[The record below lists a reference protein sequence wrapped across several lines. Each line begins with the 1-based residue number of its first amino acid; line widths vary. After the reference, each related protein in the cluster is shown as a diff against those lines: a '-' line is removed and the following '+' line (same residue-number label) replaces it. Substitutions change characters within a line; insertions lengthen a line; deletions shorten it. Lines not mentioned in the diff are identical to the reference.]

1 MVEVVHIT
9 TSCNVTSRDTCQV
22 LCGVMS
28 GGTWGPNIRQWGS
41 SDSPGGL
48 SHCFLVTRYIYNIST
63 YLHRYI
69 YTFIYISMHM
79 RQVLDPAVCGP
90 GFRERLQSLLDTFR
104 GLEPAEADKVAP

>member
-1 MVEVVHIT
+1 MSRHV
-9 TSCNVTSRDTCQV
+9 TSCDACQV

-48 SHCFLVTRYIYNIST
+48 SHCFLVTRYIYNISK
-63 YLHRYI
+63 YLHIYI
-69 YTFIYISMHM
+69 YTHIYISM

>member
-1 MVEVVHIT
+1 M
-9 TSCNVTSRDTCQV
+9 SRDACQV

-48 SHCFLVTRYIYNIST
+48 SHCFLVTRYIYDIYLIYIHI

-69 YTFIYISMHM
+69 YTHY
-79 RQVLDPAVCGP
+79 LYLYTGAGP
-90 GFRERLQSLLDTFR
+90 RGVRARLQGEATESPGHLPWPGAGR
-104 GLEPAEADKVAP
+104 GRQGGTIAPPSAG

>member
-1 MVEVVHIT
+1 MSRHV
-9 TSCNVTSRDTCQV
+9 TSCDACQV

-48 SHCFLVTRYIYNIST
+48 SHCFLVTRYIYNI
-63 YLHRYI
+63 YLYI
-69 YTFIYISMHM
+69 YADISM